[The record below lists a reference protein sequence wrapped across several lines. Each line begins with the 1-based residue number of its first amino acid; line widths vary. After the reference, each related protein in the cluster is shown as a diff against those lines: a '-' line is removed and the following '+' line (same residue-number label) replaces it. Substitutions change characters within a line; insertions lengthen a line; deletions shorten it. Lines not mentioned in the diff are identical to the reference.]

1 MYTCAEQNQPAQVRS
16 SREGVAWN
24 YSKVVLPTMSQLA
37 SHYCFHDL
45 KTWLTWWQ
53 SIGLV
58 KLYSSEDKWVPN
70 CPVNPNDSRFCSTFP
85 STWRELASSSPSP
98 PCWRVH
104 WWTTC
109 AAVAQISRH
118 SQKIAMAW
126 RDACENY
133 NIYMCMI
140 IYAGNLA
147 PFLMHLRIILL
158 WSFMLIAGWMRETHH
173 LKYSY
178 ESAIIWLWNI
188 ETWKK
193 RTVAYKN
200 ETQLMNPQ
208 FDAIGPPVITCDP
221 KTWLWHAWTTSLR
234 MQLVRNP
241 GDRSPRGDPSGWP
254 GWSQPDPE
262 IVTCH
267 IYTSD
272 SRAVAFILHWMW
284 CQSQFPRHH
293 RSAHCVRN
301 RIIRRK
307 SRKNKRHDQN

>member
-1 MYTCAEQNQPAQVRS
+1 
-16 SREGVAWN
+16 
-24 YSKVVLPTMSQLA
+24 
-37 SHYCFHDL
+37 
-45 KTWLTWWQ
+45 
-53 SIGLV
+53 
-58 KLYSSEDKWVPN
+58 
-70 CPVNPNDSRFCSTFP
+70 
-85 STWRELASSSPSP
+85 
-98 PCWRVH
+98 
-104 WWTTC
+104 
-109 AAVAQISRH
+109 
-118 SQKIAMAW
+118 
-126 RDACENY
+126 
-133 NIYMCMI
+133 MI

-158 WSFMLIAGWMRETHH
+158 WSFMLIAGWMREIHH

-178 ESAIIWLWNI
+178 ESDIIWLWNI

-221 KTWLWHAWTTSLR
+221 KTWLWHALDDQPSNAS
-234 MQLVRNP
+234 LVRNP
-241 GDRSPRGDPSGWP
+241 GDCSPRGDPSGGP
-254 GWSQPDPE
+254 GWSQPLE

-284 CQSQFPRHH
+284 CQSQFPRH

-301 RIIRRK
+301 RIIT
-307 SRKNKRHDQN
+307 RKNKRHDQNISKLISTRI